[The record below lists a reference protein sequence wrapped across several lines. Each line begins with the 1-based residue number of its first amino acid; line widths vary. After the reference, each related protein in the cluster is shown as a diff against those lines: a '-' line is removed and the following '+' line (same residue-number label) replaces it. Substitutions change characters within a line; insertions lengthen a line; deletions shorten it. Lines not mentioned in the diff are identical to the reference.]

1 MKSASL
7 RDLFVIEL
15 SDLYDAENQL
25 IKALPK
31 LAKAQSES

>member
-15 SDLYDAENQL
+15 SDLYDAENR
-25 IKALPK
+25 AD
-31 LAKAQSES
+31 QSFA